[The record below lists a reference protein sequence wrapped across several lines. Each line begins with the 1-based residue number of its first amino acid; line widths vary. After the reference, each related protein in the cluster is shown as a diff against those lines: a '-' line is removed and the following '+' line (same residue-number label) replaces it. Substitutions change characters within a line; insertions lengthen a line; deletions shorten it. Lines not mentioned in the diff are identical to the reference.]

1 MNTNE
6 WNENRNS
13 QFHIIVQNFNT
24 LVPVMD
30 IPIRQKISKDT
41 SDLNSIINQINQTNI
56 YTEPPPQQ

>member
-56 YTEPPPQQ
+56 YTEHSPQQ